1 MRDLCH
7 GFLPSSFASDDIF
20 CHCFHSHSSHHSNSS
35 VMCLV
40 FIHSLLF
47 AAFLIQQGC
56 AFSPFCPFGGVETPT
71 FSSRIARYASSS
83 SSEGEG
89 DEDATPFFARVQD
102 TEATGKATPSTV
114 PKIPQ
119 ALKTPPPVEKKPK
132 SLERGSTIQLVQGA
146 VNETFTGIENEIE
159 RQITSVE
166 NEIEKRITS
175 AEEEV
180 EKTRRQVLDNIDRT
194 KAEVERRKQEVERTV
209 EDIKA
214 IPSKV
219 KVSVDETK
227 RKVDETVETI
237 DRTAKEIQAIPG
249 KAKQSYF
256 ETRDQAYAIYD
267 ELVEIPGKVEKTVEE
282 TKMKVDNTVATIKAI
297 PDNVKR
303 SIDAVIDTAN
313 AFKDFTSGLA
323 GDKANPKNAPK
334 SKPKPKPKVEAP
346 AVPGK
351 PVEASETSTKG
362 GIDIND
368 EINDILKLAE
378 EAIQGADDV
387 LSESITKK

>member
-1 MRDLCH
+1 MY
-7 GFLPSSFASDDIF
+7 
-20 CHCFHSHSSHHSNSS
+20 
-35 VMCLV
+35 LV
-40 FIHSLLF
+40 FIHQLLF
-47 AAFLIQQGC
+47 AALLIQQGC
-56 AFSPFCPFGGVETPT
+56 AFSSFRPFGEKTPRSKNIPTT
-71 FSSRIARYASSS
+71 FSHGIARHASSS
-83 SSEGEG
+83 SSEGQGDG
-89 DEDATPFFARVQD
+89 DEEATPFFARAQD
-102 TEATGKATPSTV
+102 TEATGKETSSTV
-114 PKIPQ
+114 PKMPQ
-119 ALKTPPPVEKKPK
+119 SPKTAPPVEKKPK
-132 SLERGSTIQLVQGA
+132 SLERGSTIELVQGA
-146 VNETFTGIENEIE
+146 VNETFSGIEYEIE
-159 RQITSVE
+159 RQLTSIE

-175 AEEEV
+175 VEEEV

-219 KVSVDETK
+219 KIGVDGTK

-282 TKMKVDNTVATIKAI
+282 TKMKVDSTVAT
-297 PDNVKR
+297 VKR
-303 SIDAVIDTAN
+303 SIDAVTDTAN
-313 AFKDFTSGLA
+313 AFKDFASGFTR
-323 GDKANPKNAPK
+323 GKSDPKSNPKLK
-334 SKPKPKPKVEAP
+334 MKAP
-346 AVPGK
+346 AIPGE